1 MKKLV
6 LIILLLFSSSNL
18 LTTMGSAD
26 TTSYDTKGQVGF
38 TGNWVGPESSSSSSS
53 KENPK
58 KDLPITQTILPKTG
72 DMEFSSMVTSY
83 VGLLIL
89 ASIIVYKKERGRL
102 TL

>member
-26 TTSYDTKGQVGF
+26 TTSYDTKAQVGF
-38 TGNWVGPESSSSSSS
+38 TGNWVGPESSSSS

-58 KDLPITQTILPKTG
+58 KDLLITQTILPKTG

-102 TL
+102 TI

>member
-6 LIILLLFSSSNL
+6 LIVLLLFSLSIL
-18 LTTMGSAD
+18 LVDKSSAD

-38 TGNWVGPESSSSSSS
+38 TGNWVGPESSSSSQ
-53 KENPK
+53 ENPK

-72 DMEFSSMVTSY
+72 DMEFSSMLTSY

>member
-6 LIILLLFSSSNL
+6 LIILLLFSSLNL

-38 TGNWVGPESSSSSSS
+38 TGNWVGPESSSSS

-58 KDLPITQTILPKTG
+58 KDLLITQTILPKTG

>member
-1 MKKLV
+1 MKKFV
-6 LIILLLFSSSNL
+6 LIILLLFSSSIL
-18 LTTMGSAD
+18 LANKSSAD

-38 TGNWVGPESSSSSSS
+38 TGNWINPESSSQ
-53 KENPK
+53 ENPK

-72 DMEFSSMVTSY
+72 DMEFSSMITSY

>member
-18 LTTMGSAD
+18 LTIMASAD

-38 TGNWVGPESSSSSSS
+38 TGNWVGPESSSSS

-72 DMEFSSMVTSY
+72 DMEFSSIVTSY

>member
-26 TTSYDTKGQVGF
+26 TTSYGTKGQVGF
-38 TGNWVGPESSSSSSS
+38 TGNWVGPESSSSS

-72 DMEFSSMVTSY
+72 DMDTPSGLKFYFSLIVTQWFN
-83 VGLLIL
+83 GP
-89 ASIIVYKKERGRL
+89 
-102 TL
+102 

>member
-38 TGNWVGPESSSSSSS
+38 TGNWVRTR
-53 KENPK
+53 
-58 KDLPITQTILPKTG
+58 I
-72 DMEFSSMVTSY
+72 EF
-83 VGLLIL
+83 
-89 ASIIVYKKERGRL
+89 K
-102 TL
+102 

>member
-38 TGNWVGPESSSSSSS
+38 TGNWVGQNQVQVV
-53 KENPK
+53 KRILK
-58 KDLPITQTILPKTG
+58 KTFQ
-72 DMEFSSMVTSY
+72 
-83 VGLLIL
+83 LLRPYSQKQEIWN
-89 ASIIVYKKERGRL
+89 SHQW
-102 TL
+102 

>member
-1 MKKLV
+1 MKKFV
-6 LIILLLFSSSNL
+6 LIILLLFSSSIL
-18 LTTMGSAD
+18 LANKSSAD

-38 TGNWVGPESSSSSSS
+38 TGNWINPESSSQ
-53 KENPK
+53 ENPK
-58 KDLPITQTILPKTG
+58 KGLPITQTILPKTG
-72 DMEFSSMVTSY
+72 DMEFSSMITSY